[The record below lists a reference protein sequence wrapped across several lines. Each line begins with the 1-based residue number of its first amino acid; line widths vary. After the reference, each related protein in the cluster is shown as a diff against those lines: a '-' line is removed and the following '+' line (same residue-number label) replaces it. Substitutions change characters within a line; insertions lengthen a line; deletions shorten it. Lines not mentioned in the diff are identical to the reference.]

1 MFAPRFPSLPPPPFI
16 IIIITSVII
25 QHDCLLVLVLS
36 LVLHY
41 LLYSSQ
47 LSQGCSFSPHFTNE
61 ELKPRVAKRCS
72 GLRPHRLYMAKL
84 GPESASWD
92 YSSKAS
98 PLTLFSSTAI
108 FMKTIRKLRVTG
120 LWWSFARGGNRAG
133 GDVSWCPDLPSL
145 SGLLWRWVFLA
156 ILSWWE

>member
-1 MFAPRFPSLPPPPFI
+1 MKDVCPQISFSSSATFYHHHHHLCHYPARLPAGACAI
-16 IIIITSVII
+16 
-25 QHDCLLVLVLS
+25 S

-133 GDVSWCPDLPSL
+133 GDVS
-145 SGLLWRWVFLA
+145 
-156 ILSWWE
+156 